1 MEQIWIFRNFTAKPG
16 GRPKV
21 VSLRKYRF
29 VEWKGVFFPVCLGG
43 YFVQNLKGRIFAR
56 RAAEGC
62 NLLQIIR
69 STYIFRGKESFRSE
83 DGENRRPEPLPP
95 GQSRTKNANESE
107 SEMPNRL

>member
-1 MEQIWIFRNFTAKPG
+1 M
-16 GRPKV
+16 
-21 VSLRKYRF
+21 
-29 VEWKGVFFPVCLGG
+29 EWKGVFFPVCLGG

-56 RAAEGC
+56 GAAEGC

-95 GQSRTKNANESE
+95 PGSPVLKMRTRVSPKCRIGFEDSPPKAAIGAVPHEGF
-107 SEMPNRL
+107 